1 MQKEN
6 IDLLD
11 IGKNNTKNQNTSL
24 EVNNFNFNLET
35 ILKKSMS

>member
-24 EVNNFNFNLET
+24 EVNNLNFNLET